1 MTTPLRFA
9 LLSPRPEVFRAQLPA
24 GCAIVVQREL
34 PDSARRLRDL
44 RPFLALVRR
53 EELPLLLDTT
63 GVAAPCLADVLARI
77 GRHVCVVPA
86 LPAPAVVGVIEA
98 ADLVAQRMLT
108 LSPYVQAL
116 LSPAELHDS
125 ATLAQLSLAALR
137 PPRDRTTSPQCWQL
151 APPTPPPLHPG
162 FLSVFAALDG
172 AAHFDDV
179 LAHVDYSRPVV
190 FRILAQARELME
202 LPHGR
207 GKRYVL
213 ADLVVDLTRALG
225 RPSDSDNSTANRRSP
240 TPMVLA
246 AAAMQRK
253 NEGQL

>member
-1 MTTPLRFA
+1 MTTPLCFA
-9 LLSPRPEVFRAQLPA
+9 LLSPRPETIRAQLPQDCTIA
-24 GCAIVVQREL
+24 MQREL

-44 RPFLALVRR
+44 RPFLALLRR

-63 GVAAPCLADVLARI
+63 SVAAPCLADVLVRI
-77 GRHVCVVPA
+77 ARHVCVVPA
-86 LPAPAVVGVIEA
+86 LPPPAVVGVIEA
-98 ADLVAQRMLT
+98 ADLVAQRMLS

-116 LSPAELHDS
+116 LSPAELRS
-125 ATLAQLSLAALR
+125 AATLAQLSLAALR
-137 PPRDRTTSPQCWQL
+137 PPRDRTTPPQCWQL
-151 APPTPPPLHPG
+151 DPPTPLPPLHPG

-179 LAHVDYSRPVV
+179 LPHVDYSRPVV

-207 GKRYVL
+207 GKRYAL

-225 RPSDSDNSTANRRSP
+225 RPSDSDNSTTNRRS
-240 TPMVLA
+240 PMVLA

-253 NEGQL
+253 NEGCL